1 MKKILIKM
9 IKFYKKN
16 ISPLKNTQHVSIR
29 LHVPSMQ

>member
-16 ISPLKNTQHVSIR
+16 ISPLKKHATCIYNIKV
-29 LHVPSMQ
+29 